1 MKIVYIDA
9 QNLHKKTLEYR
20 WLIDWQRFYV
30 YLKQNC
36 KADVIYY
43 AIWYIQ
49 KYDGLYKYLS
59 FIWYTMLFKEVTVL
73 HDGTIKWNVDI
84 DIAIRAIFDF
94 FEEWLTKAI
103 VVSNDW
109 DYNTLV
115 DALKKRNVFD
125 CVMVAYYTTA
135 SRQLRKSA
143 WNYIQDIQRIR
154 HLIEKDP
161 DLTA

>member
-1 MKIVYIDA
+1 MKVVYIDA
-9 QNLHKKTLEYR
+9 QNLHKKTLEYH
-20 WLIDWQRFYV
+20 WLIDREKFYV
-30 YLKQNC
+30 YLRQNC

-49 KYDGLYKYLS
+49 RYDTLYTYLS
-59 FIWYTMLFKEVTVL
+59 SIGYTMLFKKVTL
-73 HDGTIKWNVDI
+73 FSDGTIKWNVDI
-84 DIAIRAIFDF
+84 DIAIRSIFDL

-115 DALKKRNVFD
+115 DVLKEKNVFD
-125 CVMVAYYTTA
+125 RLLLPDGATA
-135 SRQLRKSA
+135 SQQLKQSA
-143 WNYIQDIQRIR
+143 WTYIQDVQRIR

-161 DLTA
+161 DNKA